1 MRRTNKNVL
10 LLLAASC
17 VGASALAADIR
28 VIANPSV
35 KVSSLSSED
44 LKAVFL
50 ETRASLSDGGHVEPV
65 LLKTGPLH
73 EAFAR
78 RYIGKSAPALE
89 IYYRSLVFTGKAL
102 MPKTVNTEQQV
113 VDFVAKTKG
122 AVGYV
127 SAGAALRGVNVLDV
141 R

>member
-1 MRRTNKNVL
+1 MRRTTKISL
-10 LLLAASC
+10 LLLGASC
-17 VGASALAADIR
+17 FGMSARAADIR

-35 KVSSLSSED
+35 KVSALASDD

-50 ETRASLSDGGHVEPV
+50 ETRASLPDGSHVEPV

-78 RYIGKSAPALE
+78 KYIGKSAAALE

-102 MPKTVNTEQQV
+102 MPTTVSTEQQV
-113 VDFVAKTKG
+113 VEYVSKTKG

-127 SAGAALRGVNVLDV
+127 SAGAALAGVNVLEV